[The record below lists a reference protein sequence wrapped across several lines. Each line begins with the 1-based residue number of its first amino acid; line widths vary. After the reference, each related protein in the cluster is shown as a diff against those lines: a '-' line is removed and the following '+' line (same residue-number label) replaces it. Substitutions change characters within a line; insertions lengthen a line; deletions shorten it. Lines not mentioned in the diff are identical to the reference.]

1 MKYYILMISQLI
13 SKGGTEML
21 QIIAGSKGKGKTIY
35 LLDKAN
41 KSIKETKGTIVY
53 IDKNNKHMHEL
64 SNQIR
69 LIDASEYPI
78 RSYNAFIGFVCGI
91 ISQDYDLEE
100 LYLDSFLKISH
111 LEGMDIS
118 AAITELNDIAEKNH
132 VTIILS
138 ISMDEQNLPENAKSK
153 LIVSL

>member
-1 MKYYILMISQLI
+1 
-13 SKGGTEML
+13 ML

-41 KSIKETKGTIVY
+41 AAIKETKGTIVY
-53 IDKNNKHMHEL
+53 IDKNDKHMHDL
-64 SNQIR
+64 SNKIR

-78 RSYNAFIGFVCGI
+78 RSYNAFVGFICGI

-111 LEGMDIS
+111 LEGQDIE
-118 AAITELNDIAEKNH
+118 AAVTELNTIAEKYH
-132 VTIILS
+132 LDIILS
-138 ISMDEQNLPENAKSK
+138 ISVDEGELPENAKDK

>member
-1 MKYYILMISQLI
+1 
-13 SKGGTEML
+13 ML
-21 QIIAGSKGKGKTIY
+21 QIIAGSKGKTIY

-41 KSIKETKGTIVY
+41 QSIKESKGTIVY

-78 RSYNAFIGFVCGI
+78 RSYNAFVGFVCGI

-118 AAITELNDIAEKNH
+118 NAIDELDEISRKNH
-132 VTIILS
+132 VTFILS
-138 ISMDEQNLPENAKSK
+138 VSMDEQNLPENAKSK

>member
-1 MKYYILMISQLI
+1 
-13 SKGGTEML
+13 ML

-64 SNQIR
+64 NAQIR

-111 LEGMDIS
+111 LEGMDITE
-118 AAITELNDIAEKNH
+118 AVNELNAIAEKNH
-132 VTIILS
+132 VSIIIS
-138 ISMDEQNLPENAKSK
+138 VSMDEKNLPEAAKSH
-153 LIVSL
+153 LILSL

>member
-1 MKYYILMISQLI
+1 MIHTIKEDGL
-13 SKGGTEML
+13 ML

-41 KSIKETKGTIVY
+41 SAIKESKGTIVY
-53 IDKNNKHMHEL
+53 IDKNDKHMHDL
-64 SNQIR
+64 NNKIR
-69 LIDASEYPI
+69 LIDASQYPI
-78 RSYNAFIGFVCGI
+78 RSYNAFVGFICGI

-111 LEGMDIS
+111 LEGLDIT
-118 AAITELNDIAEKNH
+118 AAISELNGIAEKYNLD
-132 VTIILS
+132 IILS
-138 ISMDEQNLPENAKSK
+138 VSMDERDLPDNAKEK

>member
-1 MKYYILMISQLI
+1 
-13 SKGGTEML
+13 ML

-41 KSIKETKGTIVY
+41 AAIKETKGTIVY
-53 IDKNNKHMHEL
+53 IDKNDKHMHDL
-64 SNQIR
+64 SNKIR

-78 RSYNAFIGFVCGI
+78 RSYNAFVGFICGI

-111 LEGMDIS
+111 LEGQDIE
-118 AAITELNDIAEKNH
+118 AAVTELNAIAEKYH
-132 VTIILS
+132 LDIILS
-138 ISMDEQNLPENAKSK
+138 ISVDEGELPENAKDK

>member
-1 MKYYILMISQLI
+1 
-13 SKGGTEML
+13 ML

-78 RSYNAFIGFVCGI
+78 RSYNAFLGFVCGI

-111 LEGMDIS
+111 LEGLDIS
-118 AAITELNDIAEKNH
+118 AAVSELSDIADKHNLNI
-132 VTIILS
+132 VLS
-138 ISMDEQNLPENAKSK
+138 ISMDEQNLPEIAKSK